1 MSSWIYLLGAILSEV
16 IGTVSIRLLMT
27 SSPVYGYM
35 FMYFMI
41 MLSYLLLARA
51 IKRIPLGVAY
61 ALWEGV
67 GIVLITASSAVLFRE
82 YVSSC
87 KALGL
92 GIMISGIFFLKSGS
106 RRVEAR

>member
-27 SSPVYGYM
+27 SSPVYGYL
-35 FMYFMI
+35 FMYSMI
-41 MLSYLLLARA
+41 MLSYFLLAQA
-51 IKRIPLGVAY
+51 VKRIPLGVAY

-67 GIVLITASSAVLFRE
+67 GIVLITASSAILFRE
-82 YVSSC
+82 YVSPY
-87 KALGL
+87 KAVGL

-106 RRVEAR
+106 RYVEAR